1 MPESENGFVSCDW
14 GTTKLR
20 LRWVDLE
27 RGPAAVEVS
36 SDEGVRHAFHR
47 AGTRGSGVYREI
59 LARGIARLEAA
70 MGRSTSAA
78 TVVVSGMAS
87 SSIGIVELP
96 YANLP
101 LALTGEGIIH
111 RTLDES
117 LPGGQRMILVSG
129 VRSADDVMRGE
140 EMQLAGLHLQLG
152 AVPESVVY
160 LLPGTHS
167 KHAVVE
173 GANLVD
179 FRTYLTGE
187 LFEALR
193 EHTVL
198 RNSVAPTADGA
209 FSRNA
214 FQAGVRAASNGS
226 LLHALFLARTNRL
239 FDTLDETEN
248 YWFLSGT
255 VIGAE
260 IEVLRAAPAR
270 RIRLC
275 AGGTLGPLY
284 EAAAQTLGLGGM
296 LENVPATL
304 VDWSAAWGQLAVF
317 RSLINGSPRM

>member
-20 LRWVDLE
+20 LRWVDLD

-36 SDEGVRHAFHR
+36 SDEGVRHAFHL
-47 AGTRGSGVYREI
+47 AGTGGPEVYREI
-59 LARGIARLEAA
+59 LARGVARLEAA

-78 TVVVSGMAS
+78 LVVISGMAS

-96 YANLP
+96 YAELP
-101 LALTGEGIIH
+101 FTLTGEGIVH
-111 RTLDES
+111 RTLDEP

-152 AVPESVVY
+152 AAPEPIVY

-173 GANLVD
+173 GANLVA

-187 LFEALR
+187 LFEAVR

-198 RNSVAPTADGA
+198 RNSVAPPADGG
-209 FSRNA
+209 FSRDA
-214 FQAGVRAASNGS
+214 FQAGVRAAADGS
-226 LLHALFLARTNRL
+226 LLHALFLARSNRL

-260 IEVLRAAPAR
+260 IEVLRTAPAR
-270 RIRLC
+270 QIRLC
-275 AGGTLGPLY
+275 AGSALRPLY
-284 EAAAQTLGLGGM
+284 EAAGETLELGSR
-296 LENVPATL
+296 LESVPTAL
-304 VDWSAAWGQLAVF
+304 VDRSAAWGQLAVF
-317 RSLINGSPRM
+317 RSLTDRTQGR